1 MYSKV
6 STLLFQ
12 MMETELRHITEYTLK
27 CSREGS
33 YPSITLQTF
42 IQVRKWTDAYQ
53 YNHGNLLW

>member
-12 MMETELRHITEYTLK
+12 MMETELRHITEYALTRK
-27 CSREGS
+27 GS
-33 YPSITLQTF
+33 YPGITLQTF
-42 IQVRKWTDAYQ
+42 IQVRKRTDAYQ